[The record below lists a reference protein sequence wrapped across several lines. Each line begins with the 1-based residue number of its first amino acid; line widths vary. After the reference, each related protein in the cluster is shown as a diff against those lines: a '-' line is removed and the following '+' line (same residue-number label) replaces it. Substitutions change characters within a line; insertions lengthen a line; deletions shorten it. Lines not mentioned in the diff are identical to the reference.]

1 MVRNRVKDVNYM
13 ILDIGCGAKT
23 EPHFLNTKKPNIRC
37 DWEKYG
43 PEITV
48 QGDIQILPFKNRSF
62 NVVHASHILEH
73 VDAPLFAL
81 KELYRVAKYLVII
94 RVPNAKFFRWHNESK
109 NHIYSW
115 NPNTLTN
122 LLRKVPFKH
131 IVVSET
137 YRRTSL
143 KWIRHLFAYF
153 TVLFHGKNELLAFC
167 YK

>member
-1 MVRNRVKDVNYM
+1 M
-13 ILDIGCGAKT
+13 ILDVGCGAKT
-23 EPHFLNTKKPNIRC
+23 ERHFLKTKNSIIRC

-43 PEITV
+43 PEIIV
-48 QGDIQILPFKNRSF
+48 QGDIQILPFNNRSF
-62 NVVHASHILEH
+62 NVVHAAHILEH
-73 VDAPLFAL
+73 IDAPLFAL

-115 NPNTLTN
+115 NSNTLIN
-122 LLRKVPFKH
+122 FLRKVPFKQ
-131 IVVSET
+131 IVVSEA

-143 KWIRHLFAYF
+143 KWMRHFFAYF
-153 TVLFHGKNELLAFC
+153 TVLFHGKNELYAFC